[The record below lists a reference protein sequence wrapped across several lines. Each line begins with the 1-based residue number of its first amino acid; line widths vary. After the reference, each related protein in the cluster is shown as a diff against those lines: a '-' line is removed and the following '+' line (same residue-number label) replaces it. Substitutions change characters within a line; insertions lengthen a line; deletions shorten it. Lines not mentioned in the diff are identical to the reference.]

1 MDEPKHRRHEDPR
14 QLGPLSS
21 RLLSRVLALISLSV
35 CSGCQAAPDGTPARD
50 TLGPIGPLP
59 EPAGSGACQH
69 VAWSP
74 DSRLVACYGFY
85 GFDGNRPTVRRTLI
99 VDVDDGR
106 ILQTLED
113 VMWASFSP
121 DGTRIVF
128 TRLLDGDREL
138 FTSALDGSDLQ
149 QLTDNTADD
158 QLAVWSPAG
167 DLIAFCSDRN
177 GKRNLYTMAV
187 DGTEVR
193 QITSVDAADY
203 SPEWNGD
210 GTRLTFYREVGD
222 GLDQVYTIRPD
233 GTDLVLETLGL
244 NHNIYPAFSRDGR
257 LLFRRSPKGAEAG
270 ELVAY
275 DPRTGD
281 AIVLTTGAHI
291 ARQSP
296 DGRRIAYVASGFRK
310 NAIFVADGDGSG
322 LRKLVE

>member
-1 MDEPKHRRHEDPR
+1 MPR
-14 QLGPLSS
+14 PESSGILSWI
-21 RLLSRVLALISLSV
+21 LALFSLSL
-35 CSGCQAAPDGTPARD
+35 CAACQAAPDGARPRD
-50 TLGPIGPLP
+50 TLGPIGALP

-85 GFDGNRPTVRRTLI
+85 GFDGDRPTVRRTLI

-106 ILQTLED
+106 IVQSLEN
-113 VMWASFSP
+113 VLWASFSP

-138 FTSALDGSDLQ
+138 FTSALDGSGLQ

-167 DLIAFCSDRN
+167 DRIAFCSDRN
-177 GKRNLYTMAV
+177 GRRNLYTMAV
-187 DGTEVR
+187 DGSEVR
-193 QITSVDAADY
+193 QITRVDGADY
-203 SPEWNGD
+203 NPEWNGD
-210 GTRLTFYREVGD
+210 GTRITFFREVGD

-233 GTDLVLETLGL
+233 GTDLVLETRGE
-244 NHNIYPAFSRDGR
+244 NHNVYPAFSRDGR
-257 LLFRRSPKGAEAG
+257 LLFRRSPKGAEGG
-270 ELVAY
+270 ELVAH
-275 DPRTGD
+275 DRGTGD
-281 AIVLTTGAHI
+281 AIVLTTRAHI

-296 DGRRIAYVASGFRK
+296 DGRRIAYVASGYRK
-310 NAIFVADGDGSG
+310 NAIFVANSDGSG